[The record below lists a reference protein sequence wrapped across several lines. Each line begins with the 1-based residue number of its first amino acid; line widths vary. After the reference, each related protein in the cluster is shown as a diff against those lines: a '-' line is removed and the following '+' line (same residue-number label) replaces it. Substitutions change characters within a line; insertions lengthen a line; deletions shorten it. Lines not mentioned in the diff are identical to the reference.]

1 MRRVAIVTTS
11 TVAGVILLLSLKP
24 HAGSAVTAAQR
35 GIGAQPP
42 AAGSTAAPGTSSGSG
57 STSGSGSGG
66 GSLRSGTYT
75 GDAIDTRFG
84 PVQVQATISGGKLTA
99 VKVLQVPDDD
109 PREDFIVTQDVPV
122 LTQEAL
128 AAGNASIDSVS
139 GATFTSMGYVQSL
152 QSALDRAR
160 A

>member
-1 MRRVAIVTTS
+1 MRRVAIVTTT

-24 HAGSAVTAAQR
+24 HAGSAITAAQR

-42 AAGSTAAPGTSSGSG
+42 AAGSTASPGTSSGSG
-57 STSGSGSGG
+57 SGSGSGG
-66 GSLRSGTYT
+66 SLKSGTYT

-99 VKVLQVPDDD
+99 VKVLQVPDED

-152 QSALDRAR
+152 QSALDKAR